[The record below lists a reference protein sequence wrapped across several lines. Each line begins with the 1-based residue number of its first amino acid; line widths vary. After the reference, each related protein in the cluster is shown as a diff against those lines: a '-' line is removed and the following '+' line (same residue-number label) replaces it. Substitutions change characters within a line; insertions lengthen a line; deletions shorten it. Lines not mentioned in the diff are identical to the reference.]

1 MYVKLMST
9 LLREVESA
17 VPKECFS
24 GYICSVLVILY
35 IINMMINIY
44 RLL

>member
-1 MYVKLMST
+1 MYVKLMYT

-17 VPKECFS
+17 IPKECFN

-35 IINMMINIY
+35 IINSII
-44 RLL
+44 L